1 MTTLIESGVSIP
13 GDFTSVS
20 EFTPEALVSIC
31 AQLLN
36 LIDPSASF
44 SDELP
49 DSLPERFRICTDIA
63 HSVKNLGYINDMSY
77 YKFLHPSEDDSYRLV
92 RFLVERLSE
101 ISEGR
106 KTLTAGD
113 IASRPKMETFRDIS
127 DDMMVNED
135 KDETFDMHIQKVE
148 AVLKDLTMTSEKSH
162 SSDSLAKNTS
172 ANVDFSSQKTDD
184 PVTDVRSD
192 LSLRDSSRCE
202 ENSYEDPFETNYET
216 VELQN
221 QHDVLLEELE
231 SGSSQLCSLESEL
244 ELLQMA
250 AERLLDDK
258 KPGGSYLEQLN
269 QQLVV
274 KRCNIMDLKKQ
285 WYEQYYIYFKLKA
298 SMHSVSWT
306 TSGHDGRVMYRMIT
320 KYIMSSFRDDVRLT
334 LETKKLLLLDQLHVE
349 EPEAKEKF
357 HKLRKTELDLQS
369 LSSEIQKRED
379 ERCNLYNELERQPKA
394 APRKSYIHGIKEITK
409 NSRKL
414 DTDIQR
420 ISGETRELQ
429 LEKNSIQE
437 RLHRSYAVV
446 DEMVTREVKKDP
458 AVRQVYKLL
467 TSIHSIFEQISEKI
481 LMTDRFRR
489 ETVDYEKKLGSIT
502 ARGMSLEKLQADLD
516 AIRKENESLKK

>member
-1 MTTLIESGVSIP
+1 MEEESRDILMTTLIESGVSIP

-77 YKFLHPSEDDSYRLV
+77 YKEQAFIVPESCDSPLVFVRMLV

-184 PVTDVRSD
+184 PVTD
-192 LSLRDSSRCE
+192 
-202 ENSYEDPFETNYET
+202 TNYET

>member
-1 MTTLIESGVSIP
+1 MEEESRDILMSTLMESGVLIP
-13 GDFTSVS
+13 GDFSSVG
-20 EFTPEALVSIC
+20 EFTPEALVSIS

-63 HSVKNLGYINDMSY
+63 QSVKNLGYISDMSY

-101 ISEGR
+101 KNEGI

-113 IASRPKMETFRDIS
+113 IASRPKVENFRDIS
-127 DDMMVNED
+127 DDWMVKEG

-148 AVLKDLTMTSEKSH
+148 AVLKDLTMASEISH
-162 SSDSLAKNTS
+162 SPDSLAKNTS
-172 ANVDFSSQKTDD
+172 TNGSADVDFFSRKTDD
-184 PVTDVRSD
+184 PVTDVPSD
-192 LSLRDSSRCE
+192 ISLRESSG
-202 ENSYEDPFETNYET
+202 YEDPSETNYET

-221 QHDVLLEELE
+221 QHNVLLEELE
-231 SGSSQLCSLESEL
+231 SGSSELCILESEL
-244 ELLQMA
+244 ELLKVA

-258 KPGGSYLEQLN
+258 QPDGSYLEQLN

-274 KRCNIMDLKKQ
+274 KRCNIMDVKKQ
-285 WYEQYYIYFKLKA
+285 W
-298 SMHSVSWT
+298 
-306 TSGHDGRVMYRMIT
+306 
-320 KYIMSSFRDDVRLT
+320 DDVRLT

-357 HKLRKTELDLQS
+357 HQLRKTELDLQS
-369 LSSEIQKRED
+369 LLSEIQKRED

-429 LEKNSIQE
+429 LESNSIQE

>member
-1 MTTLIESGVSIP
+1 MCCLR
-13 GDFTSVS
+13 
-20 EFTPEALVSIC
+20 
-31 AQLLN
+31 Q
-36 LIDPSASF
+36 
-44 SDELP
+44 
-49 DSLPERFRICTDIA
+49 
-63 HSVKNLGYINDMSY
+63 
-77 YKFLHPSEDDSYRLV
+77 FLHPSEDDSYRLV

-101 ISEGR
+101 KNEGLE
-106 KTLTAGD
+106 TSPAGD
-113 IASRPKMETFRDIS
+113 LASRSKMETFRDNVQ
-127 DDMMVNED
+127 DMMV

-148 AVLKDLTMTSEKSH
+148 AVLKDLTMTTEISH
-162 SSDSLAKNTS
+162 LPDSRAKDTSTSGS
-172 ANVDFSSQKTDD
+172 ANVDIFPIKTED
-184 PVTDVRSD
+184 PVNDVPSD
-192 LSLRDSSRCE
+192 LSLRESSRYEDSS
-202 ENSYEDPFETNYET
+202 YKDPSETNFGT

-221 QHDVLLEELE
+221 QHNLLLEELD
-231 SGSSQLCSLESEL
+231 SGSSELFSLDSEL
-244 ELLQMA
+244 ELLKMA
-250 AERLLDDK
+250 AERLLADK
-258 KPGGSYLEQLN
+258 KTGGSYLEQLS
-269 QQLVV
+269 QQLVI
-274 KRCNIMDLKKQ
+274 KRRNITDIKKQ
-285 WYEQYYIYFKLKA
+285 W
-298 SMHSVSWT
+298 
-306 TSGHDGRVMYRMIT
+306 
-320 KYIMSSFRDDVRLT
+320 DDVRLT
-334 LETKKLLLLDQLHVE
+334 LETKKLRLLDQLHVE

-429 LEKNSIQE
+429 LESNSIRE

-446 DEMVTREVKKDP
+446 DEIVTREVRRDP

-489 ETVDYEKKLGSIT
+489 ETADYEKKLGSIT

-516 AIRKENESLKK
+516 AIRKENDSLKK

>member
-1 MTTLIESGVSIP
+1 MEEESRDILMSTLMESGVLIP
-13 GDFTSVS
+13 GDFSSVG
-20 EFTPEALVSIC
+20 EFTPEALVSIS

-49 DSLPERFRICTDIA
+49 DSLPERFGICTDIA
-63 HSVKNLGYINDMSY
+63 QSVKNLGYINDISY

-101 ISEGR
+101 KNEGR
-106 KTLTAGD
+106 KTSTAGD
-113 IASRPKMETFRDIS
+113 IASRPKMENFRGIS
-127 DDMMVNED
+127 EDMMVNED
-135 KDETFDMHIQKVE
+135 KDETFDMHLQKVE
-148 AVLKDLTMTSEKSH
+148 AVLKDLTMASEISH
-162 SSDSLAKNTS
+162 SPDSLAKNTS
-172 ANVDFSSQKTDD
+172 TNGSTIVDFFSRKTDD
-184 PVTDVRSD
+184 PVTDVPSD
-192 LSLRDSSRCE
+192 LSLRESSGYE
-202 ENSYEDPFETNYET
+202 ENPYEDPSETNYET

-221 QHDVLLEELE
+221 QHNVLLVELE
-231 SGSSQLCSLESEL
+231 SGSSELCSLESEL
-244 ELLQMA
+244 ELLKMA
-250 AERLLDDK
+250 TERLLDDK
-258 KPGGSYLEQLN
+258 QPGGSYLEQLN

-285 WYEQYYIYFKLKA
+285 W
-298 SMHSVSWT
+298 
-306 TSGHDGRVMYRMIT
+306 
-320 KYIMSSFRDDVRLT
+320 DDVRLT

-357 HKLRKTELDLQS
+357 HQLRKTELDLQS

-429 LEKNSIQE
+429 LESNSIQE

>member
-1 MTTLIESGVSIP
+1 MCCLR
-13 GDFTSVS
+13 
-20 EFTPEALVSIC
+20 
-31 AQLLN
+31 Q
-36 LIDPSASF
+36 
-44 SDELP
+44 
-49 DSLPERFRICTDIA
+49 
-63 HSVKNLGYINDMSY
+63 
-77 YKFLHPSEDDSYRLV
+77 FLHPSEDDSYRLV

-101 ISEGR
+101 KNEGV
-106 KTLTAGD
+106 KTSPAGD
-113 IASRPKMETFRDIS
+113 LASRTKTENFRDIS
-127 DDMMVNED
+127 EDMMVKED

-148 AVLKDLTMTSEKSH
+148 AVLKDLTMTTEISH
-162 SSDSLAKNTS
+162 LPDSLAKDTSTNGS
-172 ANVDFSSQKTDD
+172 ANVDIFPRKTDD
-184 PVTDVRSD
+184 PVDDVPSD
-192 LSLRDSSRCE
+192 LSLRESSGYDD
-202 ENSYEDPFETNYET
+202 NSYKDPSETNFET

-221 QHDVLLEELE
+221 QHNLLLEELE
-231 SGSSQLCSLESEL
+231 SGSSELFSLDSEL
-244 ELLQMA
+244 ELLKMA
-250 AERLLDDK
+250 AERLLADK

-269 QQLVV
+269 QQLVI
-274 KRCNIMDLKKQ
+274 KRCNITDIKKQ
-285 WYEQYYIYFKLKA
+285 W
-298 SMHSVSWT
+298 
-306 TSGHDGRVMYRMIT
+306 
-320 KYIMSSFRDDVRLT
+320 DDVRLT
-334 LETKKLLLLDQLHVE
+334 LETKKLRLLDQLHIE

-429 LEKNSIQE
+429 LESNSIRE

-446 DEMVTREVKKDP
+446 DEMVTREVRRDP

-489 ETVDYEKKLGSIT
+489 ETADYEKKLGSIT

-516 AIRKENESLKK
+516 AIRKENDSLKK

>member
-1 MTTLIESGVSIP
+1 MMEEESREILMSTLMESGVLIP
-13 GDFTSVS
+13 GYFSSVG
-20 EFTPEALVSIC
+20 EFTPEALVSIS

-63 HSVKNLGYINDMSY
+63 QSVKNLGYINDMSY

-101 ISEGR
+101 SNEGR
-106 KTLTAGD
+106 KTS
-113 IASRPKMETFRDIS
+113 SRPKMETFRDIS
-127 DDMMVNED
+127 DDRMVKEE

-148 AVLKDLTMTSEKSH
+148 AVLKDLTMTSEISH
-162 SSDSLAKNTS
+162 SPDSLAKNTS
-172 ANVDFSSQKTDD
+172 TNGSAIVDLFSQNTDD
-184 PVTDVRSD
+184 PVTDVPSD
-192 LSLRDSSRCE
+192 LSLRESSG
-202 ENSYEDPFETNYET
+202 YEDPSAINYET

-221 QHDVLLEELE
+221 QHNVLLEELE
-231 SGSSQLCSLESEL
+231 SGSSELYILESEL
-244 ELLQMA
+244 ELLKVA

-258 KPGGSYLEQLN
+258 QPGGSYLEQLN

-274 KRCNIMDLKKQ
+274 KRCNIMDVKRQ
-285 WYEQYYIYFKLKA
+285 W
-298 SMHSVSWT
+298 
-306 TSGHDGRVMYRMIT
+306 
-320 KYIMSSFRDDVRLT
+320 DDVRLT

-357 HKLRKTELDLQS
+357 HRLRKTELDLQS

-394 APRKSYIHGIKEITK
+394 ATRKSYIHGIKEITK

-429 LEKNSIQE
+429 LESNSIQE

-502 ARGMSLEKLQADLD
+502 SRGMSLEKLQADLD